1 MKLKKSFALVLLLA
15 CVFNTTAQNVTPQ
28 QAAANAAA
36 ARHHLMPVP
45 ANFKFVAGRLPIT
58 KSFTVGASGFVD
70 ERLRA
75 GVERMLRRLEGR
87 TVMELARGL
96 AADPKQATLTIE
108 CKGPGRAVPSVD
120 EDESYTL
127 EINLPQS
134 TIHAPT
140 VVGAL
145 RGMETFLQLL
155 EGDREG
161 FYIPAVI
168 IDDKPRFRWRGLL
181 IDIGRHY
188 EPPEVLKR
196 NLDAMAAVK
205 MNVFHWHLT
214 EDQGFRIESKKF
226 PKLHQM
232 GSDGNYYTQEQA
244 REIIAYAAARGIR
257 VVPEFDIPGH
267 STSWLVGYPELGSAP
282 GPYTIERGAGIFDP
296 TLDPTREETYK
307 FLDTFLGEMAA
318 LFPDA
323 YMHIGGDENNGK
335 QWDANPKIQAFMKEK
350 GIKDNHALQSHF
362 NQRLLKILQKH
373 GKRMMGW
380 DEIFQPDLPKDV
392 VIHSWRGQQ
401 ALAEAAR
408 RGYEG
413 ILSNGYY
420 IDLIFPTS
428 DHYLNDPVP
437 EGSTLTPAE
446 SARVLGGEATMWSE
460 WVNQDTIDSRIWP
473 RTAAIAERLWSPRE
487 VRDVDDMYR
496 RLSVISVQLEELGLT
511 HEKNQAMLLRRLA
524 GGPYPPA
531 LETLASFVE
540 PVKEYRRHQQRP
552 QTMLSP
558 LTGLVDAAR
567 PDSTAARG
575 FTRRVNLL
583 LSDAPRFALHFSTLR
598 DTLTSWR
605 DAGPVLET
613 LIDRSAALAEARP
626 LARDLS
632 AAGEIGLEALSYIQ
646 QGVAPTAEWRDARLA
661 ALAEIEKPK
670 AALEFT
676 FMTALRELVHAAH
689 EQPALRQTTPA
700 EWRARIKS
708 LAAPPAK
715 RDEQ

>member
-1 MKLKKSFALVLLLA
+1 MKNKRLVSIVLLLA
-15 CVFNTTAQNVTPQ
+15 CAFNASAQTVTPQ
-28 QAAANAAA
+28 QAAADAAA

-45 ANFKFVAGRLPIT
+45 ANVKFVTGRLPIT
-58 KSFTVGASGFVD
+58 KSFTVGAPGFVD

-87 TVMELARGL
+87 TVMEFARGL
-96 AADPKQATLTIE
+96 ASDPKQATLTIE
-108 CKGPGRAVPSVD
+108 CKGPGRSVPSVD

-134 TIHAPT
+134 TISAPT

-145 RGMETFLQLL
+145 RGLETFLQLL
-155 EGDREG
+155 EGDRDG
-161 FYIPAVI
+161 FYIPAAI
-168 IDDKPRFRWRGLL
+168 IKDSPRFRWRGLL

-214 EDQGFRIESKKF
+214 EDQGFRIESRKF
-226 PKLHQM
+226 PKLHQL
-232 GSDGNYYTQEQA
+232 GSDGNFYTQEQA

-257 VVPEFDIPGH
+257 VVPEFDMPGH
-267 STSWLVGYPELGSAP
+267 ATAWLVGHPELGSAP
-282 GPYTIERGAGIFDP
+282 GPYTIERGAGIFNP

-307 FLDTFLGEMAA
+307 FLDAFLGEMAA
-318 LFPDA
+318 LFPDT

-350 GIKDNHALQSHF
+350 GFKDNHALQTYF

-420 IDLIFPTS
+420 IDLAFPTS

-446 SARVLGGEATMWSE
+446 AARVLGGEATMWSE

-496 RLSVISVQLEELGLT
+496 RLAIVSVQLEELGLT

-531 LETLASFVE
+531 LETLATFVE
-540 PVKEYRRHQQRP
+540 PVKEYRRYQQRP

-613 LIDRSAALAEARP
+613 LIDRSAGLAEARP

-670 AALEFT
+670 AALEFP

-689 EQPALRQTTPA
+689 EQPSLRQTTPA
-700 EWRARIKS
+700 EWRARVKT

-715 RDEQ
+715 NK